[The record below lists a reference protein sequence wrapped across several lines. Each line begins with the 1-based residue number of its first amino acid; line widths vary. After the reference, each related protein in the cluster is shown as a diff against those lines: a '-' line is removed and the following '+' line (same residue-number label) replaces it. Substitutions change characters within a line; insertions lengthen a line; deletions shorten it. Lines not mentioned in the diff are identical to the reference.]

1 MKPLLYGVW
10 CALLGLH
17 ISDAQ
22 EICKTPT
29 KLDGRCIPID
39 DCKHLKPFGMKS
51 AEQREY
57 LKLSTCGYI
66 DQTPLVCCPNNTL
79 HDRCVTF
86 SGEKSTC
93 RPLESCPIIRK
104 KLETRPLNAVNM
116 EYVQRSR
123 CHNSNKYY
131 CCDPVDLRQRKE
143 KEVFERLTEDCLVTI
158 VPSYNKSVR
167 DILINIHPWIGIIEY
182 ADNGPRLCVGSLIN
196 KRYVLTAAHCLV
208 SSNNNSLRAKYVRF
222 GDFDITSEGPDCTD
236 TDGGGIDCTYGEL
249 SIEIESFVIHPEY
262 NTSKTQLNVNDI
274 GLIRLL
280 EPVPYNDFILPNC
293 LPRTDFETSETPAE
307 ISFSVAGWGHTNK
320 TDYGG
325 IKLENYIN
333 FIDRET
339 CVKRLR
345 GYQPAIG
352 ASQICAGGGHD
363 EHVSDSGGPLIL
375 YKGTF
380 HGIVGVFSFRPDQ
393 CAADDCPDVYTKVYD
408 YLDWIK
414 SNIKL

>member
-39 DCKHLKPFGMKS
+39 DCKYLKPFIRKS

-79 HDRCVTF
+79 HDGCVTF

-104 KLETRPLNAVNM
+104 KLETRPVSVVNM
-116 EYVQRSR
+116 EYVQKSR
-123 CHNSNKYY
+123 CDSSNNYY
-131 CCDPVDLRQRKE
+131 CCDPLDVRQRKGNE
-143 KEVFERLTEDCLVTI
+143 IIEEFAENCHAATPDWDVFGFAID
-158 VPSYNKSVR
+158 
-167 DILINIHPWIGIIEY
+167 IHPWIGIIEY

-208 SSNNNSLRAKYVRF
+208 SSNNNSLGAKSVRF
-222 GDFDITSEGPDCTD
+222 GDYNITSEGPDCID
-236 TDGGGIDCTYGEL
+236 VGPEDIILDCTYGEL
-249 SIEIESFVIHPEY
+249 SIEIESFVVHPEY
-262 NTSKTQLNVNDI
+262 NTSKTLLNVNDI
-274 GLIRLL
+274 GLIRLM
-280 EPVPYNDFILPNC
+280 EPVPYNDFILPIC
-293 LPRTDFETSETPAE
+293 LPRTDITSETPAE
-307 ISFSVAGWGHTNK
+307 ILLSVAGWRYKNE
-320 TDYGG
+320 TDHGD
-325 IKLENYIN
+325 IKLENHIN

-352 ASQICAGGGHD
+352 TSQICAGGGHD
-363 EHVSDSGGPLIL
+363 EHVSDSWGPLKL
-375 YKGTF
+375 YYSTF
-380 HGIVGVFSFRPDQ
+380 HAIVGVFSFRPDQ
-393 CAADDCPDVYTKVYD
+393 CAADGCPGVYTKVYD
-408 YLDWIK
+408 YLDWIN